1 MTLRQPCGTA
11 RAYTPSYAV
20 VSADAVRRAA
30 YWGLLAP
37 ASLSWLAAWLFCPGC
52 DTLGGAFGVISEHIA
67 VGCGGPFCVAGIF
80 VAVVGVFLAGGAGSH
95 GFAIGTI
102 C

>member
-37 ASLSWLAAWLFCPGC
+37 ASLSWLAAE
-52 DTLGGAFGVISEHIA
+52 A
-67 VGCGGPFCVAGIF
+67 
-80 VAVVGVFLAGGAGSH
+80 
-95 GFAIGTI
+95 
-102 C
+102 